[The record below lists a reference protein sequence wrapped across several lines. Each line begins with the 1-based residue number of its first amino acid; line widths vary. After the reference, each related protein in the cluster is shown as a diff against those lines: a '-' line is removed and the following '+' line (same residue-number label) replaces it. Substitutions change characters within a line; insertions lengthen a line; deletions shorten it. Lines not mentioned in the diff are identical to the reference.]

1 MQICPSQN
9 TGLAVGTLKTLFLF
23 SVLHCILFDGKYL
36 FSPCKV
42 DHFPTLGDVEVME
55 GGVEGALEADGRA
68 DAADL
73 LIVGKTAMHD
83 GRFDQSD
90 LGDVA
95 EEIHFEI

>member
-1 MQICPSQN
+1 MLCSPPTN
-9 TGLAVGTLKTLFLF
+9 TIQFTYSTT
-23 SVLHCILFDGKYL
+23 VLHPSEDGFYGKYL
-36 FSPCKV
+36 LSPCKV

-55 GGVEGALEADGRA
+55 GRVEGALEADGRA

-73 LIVGKTAMHD
+73 LIVVKTAMHD

>member
-1 MQICPSQN
+1 MLCSPPTN
-9 TGLAVGTLKTLFLF
+9 TIQFTYSTT
-23 SVLHCILFDGKYL
+23 VLHPSEDGFDGKYL
-36 FSPCKV
+36 LSPCKV

-55 GGVEGALEADGRA
+55 GRVEGALEADGRA

-73 LIVGKTAMHD
+73 LIVVKTAMHD

>member
-42 DHFPTLGDVEVME
+42 DHFSTLGDMEVVE
-55 GGVEGALEADGRA
+55 GGVEGALEADGGA
-68 DAADL
+68 DTADL
-73 LIVGKTAMHD
+73 LIVDKA
-83 GRFDQSD
+83 
-90 LGDVA
+90 A
-95 EEIHFEI
+95 